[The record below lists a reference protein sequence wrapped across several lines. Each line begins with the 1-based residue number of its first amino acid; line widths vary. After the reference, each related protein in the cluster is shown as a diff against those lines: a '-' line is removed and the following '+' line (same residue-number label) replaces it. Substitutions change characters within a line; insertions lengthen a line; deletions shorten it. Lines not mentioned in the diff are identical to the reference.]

1 MADSQERTI
10 DGLTIT
16 IDRLVCV
23 GFEDCVVRAPDV
35 FRLDGG
41 GIACFLD
48 DATLPD
54 RDRLIEACRA
64 CPVDALRVID
74 PGGAQLAP

>member
-10 DGLTIT
+10 HGLTIT

-23 GFEDCVVRAPDV
+23 GFEDCVVRAPEV

-41 GIACFLD
+41 GIACFVD
-48 DATLPD
+48 DGGTPD
-54 RDRLIEACRA
+54 RDGLIEACRA
-64 CPVDALRVID
+64 CPVDALLVID
-74 PGGAQLAP
+74 AEGAQLAP